1 MNKLRKNIDMLNG
14 RLFSNILL
22 FSLPVMASGIIQ
34 LLFNT
39 IDMIVVGKFSG
50 SASMAAVSSTGS
62 LVSLLTN
69 LFIGLSV
76 GSSVCI
82 AKRIGS
88 GDFDSI
94 YKAVQ
99 TSITLAVAFGLILMA
114 GGIFF
119 SKTLLLMMK
128 SPEDVIDLSA
138 LYLRVYFIG
147 MPATMV
153 YNFAAAVLRAKG
165 DTKRPLLIL
174 SIAGIANVVLNLF
187 FVLVVKMDV
196 AGVALASAISSYVSA
211 VMVLIVLISDP
222 GYTRFDPKDLFI
234 DKEALVEISKVGI
247 PAGIQST
254 LFSLSNVVIQSSI
267 NEFGSVV
274 MAGNGAASSVSNFVY
289 NIMNA
294 FYQSCLTFTS
304 QNIGAGKIDRVG
316 KILLVSLLLVA
327 VFGGTM
333 GNLFYLSGRTLLSF
347 YSNDAEVIEA
357 GMVRLAYI
365 CILYFIYGMMDIF
378 VGSLR
383 GMGVSML
390 PMIVSLLGICAFR
403 LLWVDTYFQSHHTV
417 EGLYLSYP
425 VSWIITCTIQGL
437 LCLFTYQKLKR
448 QHKTKE
454 ETA

>member
-1 MNKLRKNIDMLNG
+1 MNKLRKNVDMLNG
-14 RLFSNILL
+14 RLLSNILL
-22 FSLPVMASGIIQ
+22 FSLPIMASGIIQ

-82 AKRIGS
+82 ARRIGS

-99 TSITLAVAFGLILMA
+99 TSITLAIVFGLILMA
-114 GGIFF
+114 GGIVF
-119 SKTLLLMMK
+119 SKSLLLMMK

-174 SIAGIANVVLNLF
+174 SIAGITNVVLNLL
-187 FVLVVKMDV
+187 FVLVFKMDV

-211 VMVLIVLISDP
+211 VMVLVVLISDP
-222 GYTRFDPKDLFI
+222 DYTRLDPKDLFI
-234 DKEALVEISKVGI
+234 DREALIEISKVGI

-267 NEFGSVV
+267 NEFGSIV

-289 NIMNA
+289 NVMNA
-294 FYQSCLTFTS
+294 FSQSCLTFSS

-316 KILLVSLLLVA
+316 KILLVSLLCVA
-327 VFGGTM
+327 LCGGIM
-333 GNLFYLSGRTLLSF
+333 GNLFYLSGRNLLGF
-347 YSNDAEVIEA
+347 YSNDPEVIDA

-365 CILYFIYGMMDIF
+365 CIPYFVFGMMDVF

-383 GMGVSML
+383 GMGVSFV
-390 PMIVSLLGICAFR
+390 PMMVSLMGICAFR

-425 VSWIITCTIQGL
+425 VSWIITCTVQALI
-437 LCLFTYQKLKR
+437 CFFSYHRLKK
-448 QHKTKE
+448 HKTKA
-454 ETA
+454 ETI